1 MLQGSLVHSGLENV
15 YWGLMIVTYPYISG
29 LVAGSFVVSS
39 LSHVFH
45 QKLFDELAPLAVLV
59 SFALLLAAPLTVL
72 GDARQPMNFWEL
84 LVRGHWPYSPI
95 AFFILIWLS
104 YIVLML
110 FELYFAFRAQNVRRL
125 VKSQGQS
132 HLYRFLTLGSRDASR
147 TGEVRD
153 KRILMVLSAIG
164 ILMAFLFHGYIGFIF
179 GSTKARPLWATPL
192 MPVLFIVSAMVSGI
206 ALMWVVYVLAMR
218 FSHRPI
224 NRSLANGLLTY
235 LVLFVLLDLYMDAV
249 DFLTSAIPAYTQGP
263 VSQGFQRIL
272 MYGPNSGIYL
282 GLQLG
287 VGLGIPLLGWVIPSV
302 RRSLAGGALMS
313 LAVLVGVYAMRWDVV
328 IAGQEQSKISSNLIT
343 TQIPWTGFDSVQTVI
358 GVFAVAF
365 VVFMLLAWVFPWQS
379 WNQIPAAEDLEERES
394 RALQQSTQGGMAEP
408 VTTKGGH
415 VVS

>member
-1 MLQGSLVHSGLENV
+1 MLHGSLIQSGLENV

-45 QKLFDELAPLAVLV
+45 QKLFDDLAPLAVLV

-72 GDARQPMNFWEL
+72 GDARQPINFWEL
-84 LVRGHWPYSPI
+84 LTRGHWPYSPI
-95 AFFILIWLS
+95 AFFILIWMA

-110 FELYFAFRAQNVRRL
+110 FELYFAFRAQNVRHW
-125 VKSQGQS
+125 VQSQGHS
-132 HLYRFLTLGSRDASR
+132 RLRRFLTLGSRDASLA
-147 TGEVRD
+147 GEKRD
-153 KRILMVLSAIG
+153 KRILMILSAMG

-206 ALMWVVYVLAMR
+206 ALMWVVYVLVMR
-218 FSHRPI
+218 FSHRPVH
-224 NRSLANGLLTY
+224 RALADGLLRY

-263 VSQGFQRIL
+263 TSQGFQRIL
-272 MYGPNSGIYL
+272 MTGPNSGIYF

-287 VGLGIPLLGWVIPSV
+287 VGLGVPLIGWIIPQI

-313 LAVLVGVYAMRWDVV
+313 LAVLIGVFAMRWDVV
-328 IAGQEQSKISSNLIT
+328 IAGQEQSKISSNLVT
-343 TQIPWTGFDSVQTVI
+343 VQIPWTGFDSVQTVI

-365 VVFMLLAWVFPWQS
+365 VVFMVLAWAFPWQS
-379 WNQIPAAEDLEERES
+379 WNQIPAMEHREEREGQILS
-394 RALQQSTQGGMAEP
+394 QSAQGTNSTI
-408 VTTKGGH
+408 TTKGGH
-415 VVS
+415 VLS

>member
-84 LVRGHWPYSPI
+84 LARGHWPYSPI
-95 AFFILIWLS
+95 AFFILIWMS

-125 VKSQGQS
+125 VHSHGQS
-132 HLYRFLTLGSRDASR
+132 RLYRFLALGSRDASLAKER
-147 TGEVRD
+147 RD

-206 ALMWVVYVLAMR
+206 ALMWVVYVLTMR

-224 NRSLANGLLTY
+224 NRALAHGLLTY

-272 MYGPNSGIYL
+272 MYGPNSWIYF

-287 VGLGIPLLGWVIPSV
+287 VGLGIPLLGWVIPPI

-328 IAGQEQSKISSNLIT
+328 IAGQEQSKISNNLIT

-358 GVFAVAF
+358 GVFGVAF
-365 VVFMLLAWVFPWQS
+365 VVFMVLAWIFPWQA
-379 WNQIPAAEDLEERES
+379 WNRIESSEESEER
-394 RALQQSTQGGMAEP
+394 QSAILEQSAQGVHGTVSSE
-408 VTTKGGH
+408 GGH
-415 VVS
+415 VMS